1 MVPELARRDE
11 TRTGLFHLWDPQWGA
26 RGMSTLAC
34 PRFSGCTPL
43 APEHLGEP
51 IMAALVPPAQ
61 RCGGPSPWPTYV
73 QRAWDGPLPER
84 WDDEVIPR
92 WYVWWRLFELQGGRC
107 ACCLASPTAID
118 HDHRT
123 GLVRGLLCTSCNSLE
138 AACFRR
144 DRMCIHPPPHC
155 FNAYW
160 RNPPA
165 LLFGWLWHNKSS
177 FRLAPWTGGPAA
189 AAPRRRASS

>member
-1 MVPELARRDE
+1 M
-11 TRTGLFHLWDPQWGA
+11 
-26 RGMSTLAC
+26 
-34 PRFSGCTPL
+34 
-43 APEHLGEP
+43 
-51 IMAALVPPAQ
+51 
-61 RCGGPSPWPTYV
+61 
-73 QRAWDGPLPER
+73 PER
-84 WDDEVIPR
+84 WDDEVVPR
-92 WYVWWRLFELQGGRC
+92 WYVWWRLFELQGSRC

-138 AACFRR
+138 AAYFRR
-144 DRMCIHPPPHC
+144 DRMCVHPPPHC

-177 FRLAPWTGGPAA
+177 FRLAPWLGGPAA
-189 AAPRRRASS
+189 AAPRRQASW